1 MRLHR
6 AAHFRR
12 HLGDGFPVLLVVQPR
27 QARKGP
33 LGRVLGQVLA
43 ARILLEEFDH
53 RLGGRLAE
61 DEQVRERIRAEAVG
75 AVDRGAGAFPRR
87 VEARDYRL
95 GISPLRH
102 NDLAEIVGR
111 DAAHH
116 VMHCRHHGD
125 GVLHRIDIGE
135 FLRDLADAR
144 QPLVDHFGPEMVQL
158 Q

>member
-1 MRLHR
+1 M
-6 AAHFRR
+6 
-12 HLGDGFPVLLVVQPR
+12 
-27 QARKGP
+27 
-33 LGRVLGQVLA
+33 
-43 ARILLEEFDH
+43 
-53 RLGGRLAE
+53 
-61 DEQVRERIRAEAVG
+61 
-75 AVDRGAGAFPRR
+75 DRGAGAFPRR

-158 Q
+158 QQQVVSVRAGAPPFLDFGRHGARDYVARG